1 MIPITK
7 SQLKPKIVNANSM
20 NKDRQA
26 KQKRYYDRNA
36 RARQCFQPG
45 DKVVVRENN
54 AWKPA
59 YIKKVEKTPRSYQLI
74 NDKGSEI
81 RRNSSHIKK
90 SMNEPIII
98 NEHLDNEIIAQ
109 KDDIKNVENGETQNV
124 TESSRVNEEV
134 VSGRVSDN
142 ENVTTTRSGRISRKP
157 EYLKSYV
164 TN

>member
-1 MIPITK
+1 M
-7 SQLKPKIVNANSM
+7 
-20 NKDRQA
+20 
-26 KQKRYYDRNA
+26 
-36 RARQCFQPG
+36 
-45 DKVVVRENN
+45 
-54 AWKPA
+54 WKPA

-81 RRNSSHIKK
+81 KRNSSHIKK

-124 TESSRVNEEV
+124 SESSRVNEEV
-134 VSGRVSDN
+134 VSRVSDN
-142 ENVTTTRSGRISRKP
+142 ENVTTRSGRISRKP